1 MKLEEKHG
9 SFSLFFGDNT
19 CLMFLQ
25 HSLAG
30 HLSNVQYQARLWS
43 DTAKKYENFH
53 FHESQSQKE
62 IQANTISK
70 TQGLILV

>member
-9 SFSLFFGDNT
+9 SFSLFFGDNA
-19 CLMFLQ
+19 CLMFFQ
-25 HSLAG
+25 HSAG

-43 DTAKKYENFH
+43 VTAKKYENFH

-62 IQANTISK
+62 IQASTISK